1 MFHKAK
7 LSGMGT
13 GGRQTYKAL
22 NKCVLDSWMD
32 KWMSNCPRK
41 MEESCSHCQSHD
53 NVASELCVGP
63 QLTCLRF
70 MK

>member
-7 LSGMGT
+7 LSGMGA

-22 NKCVLDSWMD
+22 NKCVGFMD
-32 KWMSNCPRK
+32 GQMDEYPRK
-41 MEESCSHCQSHD
+41 MEESCSHCQYH
-53 NVASELCVGP
+53 NKVANGLCVGP